1 MASGLQFIT
10 FNPASAAYNE
20 GQDRTERRR
29 AQDLQMRRGEF
40 DLSEAQRQSAE
51 NQGVDAAIREG
62 LTPPAAPRPQ
72 APAPGPVDQV
82 RGQGE
87 GRIESAPL
95 PPTQGQPAAAPQA
108 AAAPQQRVGTQV
120 ANRLAQTPG
129 GGRAALALRQGDE
142 RQRDEAETRAFH
154 YLSNPATAHLG
165 LELANKIGMPVPP
178 QLANN
183 TAFWQGTAIAKQLY
197 PDDPAAGQ
205 KFVSAFV
212 QGGGGDVQ
220 ASTQA
225 GVQAAGVPP
234 KRRRYGTVQGDDG
247 IVFYDLENPQHQI
260 AGPQR
265 TQGQYV
271 TGNDGNMLFLRQ
283 GRTQAEPVT
292 GVDGQPLAAQRF
304 GAARGAQASVFQQKQ
319 QAWLAANPGDVQGAL
334 AYASGTKQVDPATEL
349 RIASGIA
356 KVELGNAPDPLLST
370 PAQREAYQRSLQA
383 RAQEIVQ
390 GWRQQ
395 QPGGQAPQPGA
406 ARPPQAAPQPGA
418 PPPMAAPAMPAVG
431 GTRESP
437 AMPQTEDEFNA
448 LPSGSVY
455 VDPDDGIL
463 YVKP

>member
-1 MASGLQFIT
+1 MASGLNFIT

-62 LTPPAAPRPQ
+62 LTPPQAPRPQ

-95 PPTQGQPAAAPQA
+95 PPTQAAPAAAPQ
-108 AAAPQQRVGTQV
+108 AAAPQQRVGTQI

-178 QLANN
+178 QLANS

-247 IVFYDLENPQHQI
+247 IVFYDLQEPSHQI
-260 AGPQR
+260 KGPQN

-271 TGNDGNMLFLRQ
+271 TDNDGNMQFLRK
-283 GRTQAEPVT
+283 GRLQAEPVKDA
-292 GVDGQPLAAQRF
+292 GGNPLAAQRF
-304 GAARGAQASVFQQKQ
+304 GAARTGQSSVFQQKR
-319 QAWLAANPGDVQGAL
+319 QAWLSVNPGDEQGAL

-349 RIASGIA
+349 RIASQIA
-356 KVELGNAPDPLLST
+356 KVELGNAPDPTLATS
-370 PAQREAYQRSLQA
+370 AQRDAYQRSLQA

-395 QPGGQAPQPGA
+395 QPGGQAPQPGV
-406 ARPPQAAPQPGA
+406 RPPQAAPQPGA
-418 PPPMAAPAMPAVG
+418 PPMAAPAMPAM

-463 YVKP
+463 YVKE